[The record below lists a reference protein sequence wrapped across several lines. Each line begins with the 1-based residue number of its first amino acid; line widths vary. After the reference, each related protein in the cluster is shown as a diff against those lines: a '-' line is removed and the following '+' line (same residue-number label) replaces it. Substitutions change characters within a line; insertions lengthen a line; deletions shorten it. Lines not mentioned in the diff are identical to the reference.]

1 MEWRNVPHNGAL
13 ISERETLRKSN
24 GQNSKT
30 HEEGERNSV
39 VWGKQTK
46 KDTV

>member
-1 MEWRNVPHNGAL
+1 MEDSQLWGP
-13 ISERETLRKSN
+13 SE
-24 GQNSKT
+24 T

-39 VWGKQTK
+39 VWGTQTK